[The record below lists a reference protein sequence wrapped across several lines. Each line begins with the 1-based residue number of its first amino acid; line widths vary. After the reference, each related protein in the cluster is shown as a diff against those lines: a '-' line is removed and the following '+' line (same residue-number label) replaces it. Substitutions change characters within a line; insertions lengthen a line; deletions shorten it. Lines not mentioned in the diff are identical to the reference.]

1 VNCYLIRT
9 PKKKRLFYSEGERVD
24 SGDLTPVLVEKTN
37 YLDRFLARLGEK
49 ETRSA
54 KLLQQLI
61 VGVRDGY
68 FKLENAI
75 DPLER
80 IVKRFRHAQQLEL
93 CYPPELKGEEASA
106 ELKIFLMAQ
115 RNKHTIWMAINAVV
129 TLLAIPLTPIL
140 MPLPG
145 PNVLFYYPLL
155 RTFSHYLSRQA
166 AQHGMRLEI
175 SAQPLQA
182 LANIEELLRT
192 IAGDNDDEQ
201 LEIVARNLKL
211 EGLPAFLKRYI

>member
-1 VNCYLIRT
+1 VDFYLIRT
-9 PKKKRLFYSEGERVD
+9 PKKKWLFYSEGERVD
-24 SGDLTPVLVEKTN
+24 PADSTRVLVEDAN
-37 YLDRFLARLGEK
+37 YLDRFLACLEKK

-54 KLLQQLI
+54 KLLHRLI

-68 FKLENAI
+68 FKLESAI

-80 IVKRFRHAQQLEL
+80 IVKRFRHARQLL
-93 CYPPELKGEEASA
+93 LSYPPQLKEQEASA
-106 ELKIFLMAQ
+106 ALKVFLMAQ
-115 RNKHTIWMAINAVV
+115 RNKHTIWMTIDALV

-155 RTFSHYLSRQA
+155 RTFSHYFSRQA

-182 LANIEELLRT
+182 LANIEELLKT
-192 IAGDNDDEQ
+192 VADDSDDEQ

-211 EGLPAFLKRYI
+211 EGLPAFLKKYI